1 MSLSLWASTW
11 NVLLF
16 HSGIFKE
23 FSPTWQVAGLE
34 SQSWEKA
41 PDSTRLCHSKRTLLF
56 SSKGTF
62 FAISD
67 RGFRLIH
74 QELYGNREK
83 RAAEANG
90 SFSCW
95 TARSTAAAPPCALKP
110 LYNWSALWTDLL
122 RDWRMEKPSSLPV
135 WLADDGACSRFWMIR
150 DFMRF
155 ISTTTI
161 ELPLWK
167 IVFGLISI
175 CVAGRKKGIIR
186 LLVVL
191 HIFFFFHSTVSKL

>member
-41 PDSTRLCHSKRTLLF
+41 PDSTGLCHSKRTLLF

-74 QELYGNREK
+74 QEEK

-122 RDWRMEKPSSLPV
+122 RDWRMEEPSSLPV

-175 CVAGRKKGIIR
+175 CVAGYYSVVSGITH
-186 LLVVL
+186 L
-191 HIFFFFHSTVSKL
+191 FFFILQSANFNFIHVWL